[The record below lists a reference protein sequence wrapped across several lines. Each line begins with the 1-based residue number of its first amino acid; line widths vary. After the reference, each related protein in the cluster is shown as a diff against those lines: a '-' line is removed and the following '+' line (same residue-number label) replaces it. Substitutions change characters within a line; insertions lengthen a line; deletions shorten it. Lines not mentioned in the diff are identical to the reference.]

1 MCCMRKTQKNRLK
14 KRIYELLEPAAL
26 GDTGSKYLDDFITVL
41 IVLNIFAV
49 TLESIPSLGD
59 KYLWQFYI
67 FEVISIVVFT
77 IEYILRIWTADLKKI
92 NKDQK
97 LHTPKRLRYLL
108 SVNGIIDLLSI
119 APFYLQFIIPGIDLR
134 ILRTLRLLRI
144 LKLSTYNSALMDLFL
159 AIEEERKSFFAAG
172 YIFSVMFI
180 VASSLI
186 YYAEN
191 TVHPTHF
198 KSIPD
203 SMYWAVITLTTVG
216 YGDITPVSVL
226 GKLIAVFAAIGGVI
240 VVALLTGIVASS
252 FSLQMERRKSQFE
265 DEIRHALEDGEID
278 NDEME
283 HLDALRKHFGFSK
296 TKAEQI
302 INDLK
307 TGRG

>member
-1 MCCMRKTQKNRLK
+1 MTAYYGNLRQRAHE
-14 KRIYELLEPAAL
+14 ILEPAKF
-26 GDTGSKYLDDFITVL
+26 GDKTSKIADDFLTTLILLNVL
-41 IVLNIFAV
+41 AV
-49 TLESIPSLGD
+49 TLESITAIEARFAT
-59 KYLWQFYI
+59 YFYF
-67 FEVISIVVFT
+67 FEICSISIFS
-77 IEYILRIWTADLKKI
+77 IEYVMRIWTAPIKYHNDDLPAGE
-92 NKDQK
+92 
-97 LHTPKRLRYLL
+97 TKRSFKYIF
-108 SVNGIIDLLSI
+108 SVSGMIDLLSI
-119 APFYLQFIIPGIDLR
+119 APFYLQFMIPGIDLR
-134 ILRTLRLLRI
+134 ILRMLRLLRI

-191 TVHPTHF
+191 NMHPTHF

-226 GKLIAVFAAIGGVI
+226 GKIIAVFAAIGGVI

-265 DEIRHALEDGEID
+265 DEIRRALEDGVID
-278 NDEME
+278 KHEME

-296 TKAEQI
+296 TKAEPI

-307 TGRG
+307 KDSG

>member
-1 MCCMRKTQKNRLK
+1 M
-14 KRIYELLEPAAL
+14 
-26 GDTGSKYLDDFITVL
+26 
-41 IVLNIFAV
+41 
-49 TLESIPSLGD
+49 
-59 KYLWQFYI
+59 
-67 FEVISIVVFT
+67 
-77 IEYILRIWTADLKKI
+77 
-92 NKDQK
+92 
-97 LHTPKRLRYLL
+97 
-108 SVNGIIDLLSI
+108 
-119 APFYLQFIIPGIDLR
+119 
-134 ILRTLRLLRI
+134 
-144 LKLSTYNSALMDLFL
+144 

-172 YIFSVMFI
+172 YIFTVIFV

-191 TVHPTHF
+191 SVHPTHF
-198 KSIPD
+198 QSIPD

-216 YGDITPVSVL
+216 YGDVTPVSVL

-265 DEIRHALEDGEID
+265 DEIRHALQDGVID
-278 NDEME
+278 QNEME

-307 TGRG
+307 KGRG

>member
-1 MCCMRKTQKNRLK
+1 MTDQYGSLRQRVHE
-14 KRIYELLEPAAL
+14 ILEPAKF
-26 GDTGSKYLDDFITVL
+26 GDKTSKVTDDFFTTLILLNVL
-41 IVLNIFAV
+41 AV
-49 TLESIPSLGD
+49 TLESITAIEARFAT
-59 KYLWQFYI
+59 YFYFFEICSIAI
-67 FEVISIVVFT
+67 FS
-77 IEYILRIWTADLKKI
+77 IEYVMRIWTAPIRYQNDDLTAGDTKKSFKYI
-92 NKDQK
+92 F
-97 LHTPKRLRYLL
+97 
-108 SVNGIIDLLSI
+108 SVSGIIDLLSI
-119 APFYLQFIIPGIDLR
+119 APFYLQFMIPGIDLR
-134 ILRTLRLLRI
+134 ILRMLRLLRI

-191 TVHPTHF
+191 SVHPTHF
-198 KSIPD
+198 QSIPD

-226 GKLIAVFAAIGGVI
+226 GKIIAVFAAIGGVI

-278 NDEME
+278 KDEMR

-307 TGRG
+307 KGSG

>member
-1 MCCMRKTQKNRLK
+1 M
-14 KRIYELLEPAAL
+14 
-26 GDTGSKYLDDFITVL
+26 
-41 IVLNIFAV
+41 
-49 TLESIPSLGD
+49 
-59 KYLWQFYI
+59 
-67 FEVISIVVFT
+67 
-77 IEYILRIWTADLKKI
+77 RIWTAPIKYQNYDYTAG
-92 NKDQK
+92 
-97 LHTPKRLRYLL
+97 HTKRSFKYIFSL
-108 SVNGIIDLLSI
+108 SGLIDLLSI
-119 APFYLQFIIPGIDLR
+119 APFYLQFMIPGIDLR
-134 ILRTLRLLRI
+134 ILRMLRLLRI

-191 TVHPTHF
+191 NMHPTHF

-226 GKLIAVFAAIGGVI
+226 GKIIAVFAAIGGVI

-265 DEIRHALEDGEID
+265 DEIRRALEDGVID
-278 NDEME
+278 KDEME

-307 TGRG
+307 KSSG

>member
-1 MCCMRKTQKNRLK
+1 MADQYGSLRR
-14 KRIYELLEPAAL
+14 RAHEILEPAKF
-26 GDTGSKYLDDFITVL
+26 GDKTSKVTDDFLTTLILLNVL
-41 IVLNIFAV
+41 AV
-49 TLESIPSLGD
+49 TLESITAIEVRFSR
-59 KYLWQFYI
+59 YFHFFEICSIAI
-67 FEVISIVVFT
+67 FS
-77 IEYILRIWTADLKKI
+77 IEYVMRIWTAPIKYQNDDFTAG
-92 NKDQK
+92 NTQK
-97 LHTPKRLRYLL
+97 SFKYIFSL
-108 SVNGIIDLLSI
+108 SGLIDLLSI
-119 APFYLQFIIPGIDLR
+119 APFYLQFLIPGIDLR
-134 ILRTLRLLRI
+134 ILRMLRLLRI

-191 TVHPTHF
+191 SVHPTHF
-198 KSIPD
+198 QSIPD

-278 NDEME
+278 KDEME

-296 TKAEQI
+296 TKAEKI

-307 TGRG
+307 KNSG

>member
-1 MCCMRKTQKNRLK
+1 MADQYGSLRRRAHEM
-14 KRIYELLEPAAL
+14 LEPAKF
-26 GDTGSKYLDDFITVL
+26 GDKTSKITDDFLTALIILNVL
-41 IVLNIFAV
+41 AV
-49 TLESIPSLGD
+49 TLESITAIEVRFSR
-59 KYLWQFYI
+59 YFHFFEICSIAI
-67 FEVISIVVFT
+67 FS
-77 IEYILRIWTADLKKI
+77 IEYVMRIWTAPIKYQNDDFTAG
-92 NKDQK
+92 N
-97 LHTPKRLRYLL
+97 TKRSFKYIFSL
-108 SVNGIIDLLSI
+108 SGLIDLLSI
-119 APFYLQFIIPGIDLR
+119 APFYLQFLIPGIDLR
-134 ILRTLRLLRI
+134 ILRMLRLLRI

-191 TVHPTHF
+191 SVHPTHF
-198 KSIPD
+198 QSIPD

-278 NDEME
+278 KDEME

-307 TGRG
+307 KDSG

>member
-1 MCCMRKTQKNRLK
+1 MRKTQKNRLK

-92 NKDQK
+92 NKEQK

-119 APFYLQFIIPGIDLR
+119 APFYLQFIIPAIDLR

-159 AIEEERKSFFAAG
+159 AIISAMREAPTSPIPFAAKDR
-172 YIFSVMFI
+172 YDRLRLS
-180 VASSLI
+180 
-186 YYAEN
+186 
-191 TVHPTHF
+191 
-198 KSIPD
+198 
-203 SMYWAVITLTTVG
+203 
-216 YGDITPVSVL
+216 
-226 GKLIAVFAAIGGVI
+226 
-240 VVALLTGIVASS
+240 
-252 FSLQMERRKSQFE
+252 ER
-265 DEIRHALEDGEID
+265 ALEISPA
-278 NDEME
+278 
-283 HLDALRKHFGFSK
+283 HSALKLLPLKSK
-296 TKAEQI
+296 
-302 INDLK
+302 
-307 TGRG
+307 

>member
-1 MCCMRKTQKNRLK
+1 MTK
-14 KRIYELLEPAAL
+14 KSYAIKARIHEILEPAKF
-26 GDTGSKYLDDFITVL
+26 GDKASKFSDDFLTAL
-41 IVLNIFAV
+41 ILLNVAAV
-49 TLESIPSLGD
+49 TLESISGI
-59 KYLWQFYI
+59 QVRFAIIFYI
-67 FEVISIVVFT
+67 FEIFSIIIFS
-77 IEYILRIWTADLKKI
+77 IEYLCRIWTAPIKYSDELAESPAAHNSLKYI
-92 NKDQK
+92 F
-97 LHTPKRLRYLL
+97 
-108 SVNGIIDLLSI
+108 SINGIIDLLSI
-119 APFYLQFIIPGIDLR
+119 LPFYLQFLMPTIDLR
-134 ILRTLRLLRI
+134 ILRMLRLLRI
-144 LKLSTYNSALMDLFL
+144 LKLSTYNSALMDLFM

-172 YIFSVMFI
+172 YIFTVIFV

-191 TVHPTHF
+191 SVHPTHF
-198 KSIPD
+198 QSIPD

-216 YGDITPVSVL
+216 YGDVTPVSVL

-265 DEIRHALEDGEID
+265 DEIRHALQDGVID
-278 NDEME
+278 QNEME

-307 TGRG
+307 KGRG

>member
-1 MCCMRKTQKNRLK
+1 MADQYGSLRRRAHEM
-14 KRIYELLEPAAL
+14 LEPAKF
-26 GDTGSKYLDDFITVL
+26 GDKTSKITDDFLTALIILNVL
-41 IVLNIFAV
+41 AV
-49 TLESIPSLGD
+49 TLESITAIEVRFSR
-59 KYLWQFYI
+59 YFHFFEICSIAI
-67 FEVISIVVFT
+67 FS
-77 IEYILRIWTADLKKI
+77 IEYVMRIWTAPIKYQNDDFTAG
-92 NKDQK
+92 N
-97 LHTPKRLRYLL
+97 TKRSFKYIFSL
-108 SVNGIIDLLSI
+108 SGLIDLLSI
-119 APFYLQFIIPGIDLR
+119 APFYLQFLIPGIDLR
-134 ILRTLRLLRI
+134 ILRMLRLLRI

-191 TVHPTHF
+191 SVHPTHF
-198 KSIPD
+198 QSIPD

-278 NDEME
+278 KDEME

-302 INDLK
+302 IDDLK
-307 TGRG
+307 KR

>member
-1 MCCMRKTQKNRLK
+1 MTAHYSKLRKRAHE
-14 KRIYELLEPAAL
+14 ILEPA
-26 GDTGSKYLDDFITVL
+26 K
-41 IVLNIFAV
+41 
-49 TLESIPSLGD
+49 LGD
-59 KYLWQFYI
+59 KTSKITDDFLTTLI
-67 FEVISIVVFT
+67 ILNVLAVTFESITT
-77 IEYILRIWTADLKKI
+77 IEARFATYFYFFEICSIAIFSIEYVMRIWTAPIKFRNYDCTAG
-92 NKDQK
+92 D
-97 LHTPKRLRYLL
+97 TKRSFKYIF
-108 SVNGIIDLLSI
+108 SVSGMIDLLSI
-119 APFYLQFIIPGIDLR
+119 APFYLQFMIPGIDLR
-134 ILRTLRLLRI
+134 ILRMLRLLRI

-191 TVHPTHF
+191 NVHPTHF

-226 GKLIAVFAAIGGVI
+226 GKIIAVFAAIGGVI

-265 DEIRHALEDGEID
+265 DEIRRALEDGVID
-278 NDEME
+278 KDEME

>member
-1 MCCMRKTQKNRLK
+1 MTLVHSKIKL
-14 KRIYELLEPAAL
+14 RIHEILEPAKF
-26 GDTGSKYLDDFITVL
+26 GDKTSKIADDFLTTLILLNVL
-41 IVLNIFAV
+41 AV
-49 TLESIPSLGD
+49 TLESITA
-59 KYLWQFYI
+59 
-67 FEVISIVVFT
+67 FEVRFSTYFYFFEICSIAIFS
-77 IEYILRIWTADLKKI
+77 IEYVMRIWTAPIKYQNDDFTAS
-92 NKDQK
+92 N
-97 LHTPKRLRYLL
+97 TKRSFKYIFSL
-108 SVNGIIDLLSI
+108 SGLIDLLSI
-119 APFYLQFIIPGIDLR
+119 APFYLQFLIPGIDLR
-134 ILRTLRLLRI
+134 ILRMLRLLRI

-191 TVHPTHF
+191 SVHPTHF
-198 KSIPD
+198 QSIPD

-216 YGDITPVSVL
+216 YGDITPVSVF

-278 NDEME
+278 KDEME

-302 INDLK
+302 IDDLK
-307 TGRG
+307 KGSQ

>member
-1 MCCMRKTQKNRLK
+1 MTAYYGNLRQRAHE
-14 KRIYELLEPAAL
+14 ILEPAKF
-26 GDTGSKYLDDFITVL
+26 GDKTSKIADDFLTTLILLNVL
-41 IVLNIFAV
+41 AV
-49 TLESIPSLGD
+49 TLESISAIEAHFAR
-59 KYLWQFYI
+59 YFYFFEICSITI
-67 FEVISIVVFT
+67 FS
-77 IEYILRIWTADLKKI
+77 IEYVMRIWTAPIKYQNDDL
-92 NKDQK
+92 
-97 LHTPKRLRYLL
+97 TAGETKRSFKYIF
-108 SVNGIIDLLSI
+108 SVSGMIDLLSI
-119 APFYLQFIIPGIDLR
+119 APFYLQFLIPGIDLR
-134 ILRTLRLLRI
+134 ILRMLRLLRI

-191 TVHPTHF
+191 SVHPTHF
-198 KSIPD
+198 QSIPD

-278 NDEME
+278 KDEME

-307 TGRG
+307 KDSG